1 VQDADGASVR
11 CVSTR
16 ALAAASVAGLCRDLW
31 GVRADSPS
39 ATACNGRRTQA
50 GCSGPPDGGIEG
62 CWTEANRHVCVCVCV
77 CGVRVWCACVVCLVC
92 LFGSPAGAASEIRE
106 DDEPQLQARIVPIH

>member
-1 VQDADGASVR
+1 
-11 CVSTR
+11 VSTR

-62 CWTEANRHVCVCVCV
+62 CWTEENRHVCVC
-77 CGVRVWCACVVCLVC
+77 VRVWCACVVCVC
-92 LFGSPAGAASEIRE
+92 GVFGLFVRIASRCSE
-106 DDEPQLQARIVPIH
+106 